1 MDRTHPKGTVF
12 LSCHDMTR
20 FMGFGSLL
28 LILGLGGDEMSK
40 ITQNIGMKIDQVYTK
55 VKEDKITFDDKNK
68 NKKQL
73 TDRTINTYN
82 GIVKSYN
89 NWLEKTHGI
98 SVDRAKP
105 RHAMEYLETKI
116 QAYEK
121 GNGSAFSMRQL
132 AHALHS
138 FREASHKTGVF
149 KHTCKCADKNK
160 MLGTLTERGIF
171 RKASDSTTLKA
182 NHSDYEKV
190 QKEVEKSNTNR
201 HLKEEI
207 KTVHELQRY
216 CGMRVHE
223 AVKMKVKDIDLAG
236 GTVFIK
242 GKGGH
247 ERTVKI
253 ESKELLDKL
262 KDLCKGKNA
271 NSQVIIARKRDG
283 NQLTNSEFGK
293 RVKEEIRGAAEKSG
307 VDRNAKKYTTHSGR
321 KAYAQAQ
328 MDKYKSYSK
337 NQLKNEIAKRCQ
349 DNKTKR
355 KYDAVIKNIRK
366 KITEGSKNEGR
377 KLNNKEMCLFL
388 VSLDLGHYRLD
399 VVRYYAD
406 Y

>member
-1 MDRTHPKGTVF
+1 
-12 LSCHDMTR
+12 
-20 FMGFGSLL
+20 
-28 LILGLGGDEMSK
+28 MSK
-40 ITQNIGMKIDQVYTK
+40 ITQHIGMKIDQVYGK
-55 VKEDKITFDDKNK
+55 VKTDKLTFDDKNK

-73 TDRTINTYN
+73 SDRTINTYC

-149 KHTCKCADKNK
+149 KHQCKVADKNK

-171 RKASDSTTLKA
+171 RKAGDSTSLKA
-182 NHSDYEKV
+182 NHNDYEKV
-190 QKEVEKSNTNR
+190 QKEADKSNTNR
-201 HLKEEI
+201 HLKQEI

-223 AVKMKVKDIDLAG
+223 AVKLKVKDIDLAN
-236 GTVFIK
+236 GTVYIK

-253 ESKELLDKL
+253 ENKELLDKL

-271 NSQVIIARKRDG
+271 NSQVIIARKKDG

-293 RVKEEIRGAAEKSG
+293 RVKQEIRGAAEKAG
-307 VDRNAKKYTTHSGR
+307 VDRNGKKYTTHSGR

-337 NQLKNEIAKRCQ
+337 TQLKKEMAKRCQ
-349 DNKTKR
+349 DKKTKN
-355 KYDAVIKNIRK
+355 KYDKVLETIRK
-366 KITEGSKNEGR
+366 KITEGSENKER
-377 KLNNKEMCLFL
+377 KLTHKEMCQFL

-399 VVRYYAD
+399 VIRYYAD